1 MGSIKSRC
9 SIIFCRLENLNTLA
23 VLCLR
28 GNGITIPPKDA
39 LASLQSLQELR
50 MDGNN
55 ITVIGKDAFGTMRV
69 ISSLS
74 LSNNKVQCVY
84 NVFPHHTSLFTESL
98 DACHTQNMTKMC
110 I

>member
-1 MGSIKSRC
+1 MGSIKSGC

-28 GNGITIPPKDA
+28 GNGITVPPKDA

-84 NVFPHHTSLFTESL
+84 NVFRNKDGFGKNGRKSDFF
-98 DACHTQNMTKMC
+98 
-110 I
+110 IFI

>member
-9 SIIFCRLENLNTLA
+9 SIIFFRLENLNTLA

-74 LSNNKVQCVY
+74 LSNNKVQCVF
-84 NVFPHHTSLFTESL
+84 NVFRNKDGFGKNGRKSDFF
-98 DACHTQNMTKMC
+98 
-110 I
+110 IVI

>member
-1 MGSIKSRC
+1 MIRDSNKSRW
-9 SIIFCRLENLNTLA
+9 SITFCRLENLNTLA

-28 GNGITIPPKDA
+28 GNGMTVPPKDA

-50 MDGNN
+50 MDGKN

-74 LSNNKVQCVY
+74 LSNNKVLKQCVY
-84 NVFPHHTSLFTESL
+84 NVF
-98 DACHTQNMTKMC
+98 

>member
-1 MGSIKSRC
+1 MVGSIKSLC
-9 SIIFCRLENLNTLA
+9 SMIFCRLENLNTLA

-84 NVFPHHTSLFTESL
+84 NFFR
-98 DACHTQNMTKMC
+98 TKDGFGKNGRKSDFF
-110 I
+110 IFI